1 MNTAESNRTGTNTL
15 SYEGFRN
22 VLFSQTKRVFKD
34 EFGINDITV
43 EKTIRNNDTEIEV
56 LCIKHGTTGCMP
68 NIHIDDLYEVYE
80 KGENIDE
87 IIDSVKETYIRCSR
101 YTLPDLEKLRAF
113 VENIDEAGSKI
124 EFRLINADTNEKR
137 LEDKPF
143 KRFGEFALSYQLK
156 VGTADNGF
164 YVTLITNYMMELWNL
179 NIDELHRQAVEN
191 MDPINNFVLQ
201 KLSDLLEIPDRT
213 GMFVLTNKHKMNGA
227 TMIMFDEV
235 RQKVGKYV
243 GGDYYILPSSVH
255 EVIIIPK
262 RYTSDISY
270 LTYMIRSANRDE
282 RIVRPDDFLSDNL
295 YEYNMYTRKLSLS
308 IDPKA
313 VLN

>member
-124 EFRLINADTNEKR
+124 EFRLINADTNAKR
-137 LEDKPF
+137 LEGKPF
-143 KRFGEFALSYQLK
+143 KRFGEFALSYQL
-156 VGTADNGF
+156 
-164 YVTLITNYMMELWNL
+164 
-179 NIDELHRQAVEN
+179 
-191 MDPINNFVLQ
+191 
-201 KLSDLLEIPDRT
+201 
-213 GMFVLTNKHKMNGA
+213 
-227 TMIMFDEV
+227 
-235 RQKVGKYV
+235 
-243 GGDYYILPSSVH
+243 
-255 EVIIIPK
+255 
-262 RYTSDISY
+262 
-270 LTYMIRSANRDE
+270 
-282 RIVRPDDFLSDNL
+282 
-295 YEYNMYTRKLSLS
+295 
-308 IDPKA
+308 
-313 VLN
+313 

>member
-1 MNTAESNRTGTNTL
+1 MNTAESNRTDTNTL

-164 YVTLITNYMMELWNL
+164 YVTLITNDMMELWNL

>member
-101 YTLPDLEKLRAF
+101 YNLPDLEKLRAF

-164 YVTLITNYMMELWNL
+164 YVTLITNDMMELWNL

>member
-22 VLFSQTKRVFKD
+22 VLFSQTKSVFKD

-164 YVTLITNYMMELWNL
+164 YVTLITNDMMELWNL

-243 GGDYYILPSSVH
+243 GGDYYILPTSVH

>member
-124 EFRLINADTNEKR
+124 EFRLINADTNAKR
-137 LEDKPF
+137 LEGKPF
-143 KRFGEFALSYQLK
+143 KRFGEFALLYQLK
-156 VGTADNGF
+156 MGAAGKGF
-164 YVTLITNYMMELWNL
+164 YMTQITDSMMEQWNL
-179 NIDELHRQAVEN
+179 KIDELHRLAVKN
-191 MDPINNFVLQ
+191 MDPFNNYLLQ
-201 KLSDLLEIPDRT
+201 NLSETLQLTEDI
-213 GMFVLTNKHKMNGA
+213 GMYMLTNRDKINGA
-227 TMIMFDEV
+227 SMIVFDEI
-235 RQKVGKYV
+235 RQKIGRCV

-255 EVIIIPK
+255 ELIIIPK
-262 RYTSDISY
+262 SCTSDVSH
-270 LTYMIRSANRDE
+270 LTWMIRSANRDE
-282 RIVRPDDFLSDNL
+282 RLVRPDDFLSDNL
-295 YEYNMYTRKLSLS
+295 YEYNMLTKEVSLS
-308 IDPKA
+308 VDPKA

>member
-124 EFRLINADTNEKR
+124 EFRLINADTNAKR
-137 LEDKPF
+137 LEGKPF

-156 VGTADNGF
+156 MGAAGKGF
-164 YVTLITNYMMELWNL
+164 YMTQITDSMMEQWNL
-179 NIDELHRQAVEN
+179 KIDELHRLAVKN
-191 MDPINNFVLQ
+191 MDPV
-201 KLSDLLEIPDRT
+201 
-213 GMFVLTNKHKMNGA
+213 NKSGPP
-227 TMIMFDEV
+227 V
-235 RQKVGKYV
+235 
-243 GGDYYILPSSVH
+243 
-255 EVIIIPK
+255 
-262 RYTSDISY
+262 
-270 LTYMIRSANRDE
+270 
-282 RIVRPDDFLSDNL
+282 
-295 YEYNMYTRKLSLS
+295 
-308 IDPKA
+308 
-313 VLN
+313 

>member
-164 YVTLITNYMMELWNL
+164 YVTLITNDMMELWNL

>member
-164 YVTLITNYMMELWNL
+164 YVTLITNDMMELWNL

-282 RIVRPDDFLSDNL
+282 RIVRPDDFLYDNL
-295 YEYNMYTRKLSLS
+295 YEYNMDTRRVSLS
-308 IDPKA
+308 VDPKA

>member
-1 MNTAESNRTGTNTL
+1 MSCMETNKTGTNTL
-15 SYEGFRN
+15 SYDGFRN
-22 VLFSQTKRVFKD
+22 VFFSQAKRVFSE
-34 EFGINDITV
+34 EFGIEDITV

-56 LCIKHGTTGCMP
+56 LCIKNERAGCMP
-68 NIHIDDLYEVYE
+68 SIHMDDLYEVYE
-80 KGENIDE
+80 DGENIDG
-87 IIDSVKETYIRCSR
+87 IIDAVKEMYIRCSQ
-101 YTLPDLEKLRAF
+101 YALPDMDKLCSLI
-113 VENIDEAGSKI
+113 EDIDIARDLI
-124 EFRLINADTNEKR
+124 ECRLINADTNEKR

-164 YVTLITNYMMELWNL
+164 YVTLITNDMMELWNL

-282 RIVRPDDFLSDNL
+282 GVVRPDDFLSDNL